1 VNPTARAARSDALAA
16 RAARYVTLAALLAGA
31 LGSAA
36 CGGSKSA
43 SSTVTAPAATAVPVD
58 ATGSV
63 ATASEDVT
71 FDVGGNVVPGTLVRP
86 TTPGRHRAVVLMA
99 GSGPTDR
106 DWNSPLLPGTNG
118 SAKLL
123 AETLAKRGVIVLRFD
138 KAGVG
143 GNKTSLTGKTFDV
156 YRDEGRAA
164 LALLRARADVAPDHL
179 FVAGHSEGGMHA
191 MRVALEE
198 RDHIAGLLLLSASG
212 RSMQTLILAQ
222 VEPQLKAALPDRA
235 DAEMASLRAAFADFV
250 AGKPVDPTR
259 ASQIPQLQMLVQSI
273 TNPATATL
281 ARSMFSFDPIPALAQ
296 IRVPIFIYN
305 GRRDVQ
311 VDPDLDAQA
320 LAAANDRERT
330 ELHIASEADH
340 VLKHETRSLAE
351 LRANMM
357 IVQSQMNSETRTLD
371 GPTVDSITTWLAAH

>member
-1 VNPTARAARSDALAA
+1 VNRAA
-16 RAARYVTLAALLAGA
+16 RAARIIAVAALLAVSA
-31 LGSAA
+31 LAGGA
-36 CGGSKSA
+36 CGGGTSA
-43 SSTVTAPAATAVPVD
+43 SRTVTAPAATAVAVD
-58 ATGSV
+58 PSGGF
-63 ATASEDVT
+63 ATASEEVT
-71 FDVGGNVVPGTLVRP
+71 FDVAGNRVPGTLVRP
-86 TTPGRHRAVVLMA
+86 TAPGRYRAVVLMA

-106 DWNSPLLPGTNG
+106 DWNSPLLPGKNG

-123 AETLAKRGVIVLRFD
+123 AEALGKRGVIVLRFD

-143 GNKTSLTGKTFDV
+143 GNKTALDGKTFDV

-212 RSMQTLILAQ
+212 RSMQSLILAQ
-222 VEPQLKAALPDRA
+222 VEPQLRAALPDRA

-250 AGKPVDPTR
+250 AGTPVDPTKT
-259 ASQIPQLQMLVQSI
+259 SQIPQLQMLVQSI
-273 TNPATATL
+273 TNPSTATL
-281 ARSMFSFDPIPALAQ
+281 ARSMFSFDPIATLAK
-296 IRVPIFIYN
+296 IRVQIFIYN

-311 VDPDLDAQA
+311 VDPELDAQA
-320 LAAANDRERT
+320 LANANDRERT

-340 VLKHETRSLAE
+340 VLKHETRTIAE

-357 IVQSQMNSETRTLD
+357 NVQSQMNSETRTLD
-371 GPTVDSITTWLAAH
+371 GPTVDDLTTWLAAH

>member
-1 VNPTARAARSDALAA
+1 MRASLVASIAIA
-16 RAARYVTLAALLAGA
+16 AGA
-31 LGSAA
+31 SLAIACGGGSAA
-36 CGGSKSA
+36 ST
-43 SSTVTAPAATAVPVD
+43 TVTAAASTAVAVD
-58 ATGSV
+58 ATGSL
-63 ATASEDVT
+63 ATTSEEVT
-71 FDVGGNVVPGTLVRP
+71 FDVAGHTVPGTLVRP
-86 TTPGRHRAVVLMA
+86 TAPGRYRAMILMA

-106 DWNSPLLPGTNG
+106 DWNSPLLPGKNG

-123 AETLAKRGVIVLRFD
+123 AEALGKRGVIVLRFD

-143 GNKTSLTGKTFDV
+143 GNKASLEGKTFDV

-164 LALLRARADVAPDHL
+164 LALLRARADVAADHV

-198 RDHIAGLLLLSASG
+198 GSQVAGLLLLSTSG

-222 VEPQLKAALPDRA
+222 VESQLRAALPDRA
-235 DAEMASLRAAFADFV
+235 DAEMASLRAAFADFA
-250 AGKPVDPTR
+250 AGKPVDATK
-259 ASQIPQLQMLVQSI
+259 ASQIPQLQVLVQSI

-281 ARSMFSFDPIPALAQ
+281 ARSMFSFDPIATLAK

-311 VDPDLDAQA
+311 VDPELDAHA
-320 LAAANDRERT
+320 LANANDRERT

-340 VLKHETRSLAE
+340 VLKHETRTVAE
-351 LRANMM
+351 LRANLM
-357 IVQSQMNSETRTLD
+357 IVHSQMNAETRTLD
-371 GPTVDSITTWLAAH
+371 GPTVDDITTWLAAH